1 MGSHVESVQ
10 SPAAEGAVG
19 QPIHG
24 HRVCLQHAACG
35 GKDVDHWPRHGLP
48 PTAAGDDVPLSIRA
62 HAVQAPVRPAEV
74 LPEYVQH
81 REIAQ
86 RVFVSQGIGA
96 EVSEARIVALYQVQC
111 PLIQRHQQSV
121 ERRRPV
127 GHALK
132 CPTAFGVGVWI
143 KPQHRAVISRSS
155 FGIRRLGSVN
165 QIRPLRSM
173 ARSLGVLWRCRPT
186 SWEEGRWTRQGRST
200 RWPSLRRSTRRGG
213 PQRRSSGR

>member
-1 MGSHVESVQ
+1 M
-10 SPAAEGAVG
+10 
-19 QPIHG
+19 
-24 HRVCLQHAACG
+24 CLQHAACG

-48 PTAAGDDVPLSIRA
+48 PTAAGDDVPLSVRA

-74 LPEYVQH
+74 LPEYVQT

-96 EVSEARIVALYQVQC
+96 EVSDARIVALYQVQC
-111 PLIQRHQQSV
+111 PLVRRHQQSV

-143 KPQHRAVISRSS
+143 KPQHRAVVNLPLFVWNPAVGVGEPDTPFAVDGQVIGRVMAVAVQQVGKTGVGPVRVEVRDGPASAGAPVGAALSVEVQAVS
-155 FGIRRLGSVN
+155 AVGACPVLGG
-165 QIRPLRSM
+165 L
-173 ARSLGVLWRCRPT
+173 A
-186 SWEEGRWTRQGRST
+186 
-200 RWPSLRRSTRRGG
+200 
-213 PQRRSSGR
+213 